1 MKGKSVVAGNSPTAE
16 LSTFQTLLDAWAA
29 AIATNDI
36 CEILEFTEP
45 DWQLIDPAAGPIPL
59 ARFLDVVRS
68 GTLVHT
74 AMSLEACSVLQVHDD
89 VGVVIVHGTNTGSWQ
104 GNPFTARE
112 WTTDVFVKHN
122 DMWRCRLT
130 AITPDESPIP
140 ECPRARLNS
149 LCSRGPPLRAV
160 DSPRTV
166 GSPVGRAARS
176 LGGTPAAS
184 PAGQAKKR
192 RVPARP
198 AQQP

>member
-29 AIATNDI
+29 AIAANDI
-36 CEILEFTEP
+36 GGILEFTEP

-122 DMWRCRLT
+122 DMRSEEHTSELQSRGHLVCRLLL
-130 AITPDESPIP
+130 D
-140 ECPRARLNS
+140 
-149 LCSRGPPLRAV
+149 
-160 DSPRTV
+160 
-166 GSPVGRAARS
+166 
-176 LGGTPAAS
+176 
-184 PAGQAKKR
+184 KKR
-192 RVPARP
+192 VYKTHCR
-198 AQQP
+198 